1 MKGCIAALAVLCLLT
16 ACRSTPVAG
25 RAQPKTEPHQNAGA
39 PLQAANE
46 QPAERIIKVP
56 IEIPIETELET
67 PIIVLP
73 CVVPPIAP
81 ARHPPKSK
89 PGPPPAPPAAVPATT
104 PADGIDAKVLPIEGS
119 VESVLGK
126 KVQGS
131 KGEDLGRVVD
141 VLADEGGRVRAAVIE
156 FGGFLGVGNRRIA
169 VDWSLLRFYP
179 EDEGHALV
187 LNVSVKT
194 LQSVPEYKNSPHP
207 QALASPQAS
216 TGPQPATAPQPGSA
230 PQPAT
235 TPQPTTA
242 PQPATAPKTQP
253 APQSPTS
260 QQVPAA
266 APPPNAVQGNK

>member
-1 MKGCIAALAVLCLLT
+1 MKRCLAALAVLCLLT

-25 RAQPKTEPHQNAGA
+25 RAQPKTGPAQNAGA

-46 QPAERIIKVP
+46 QSADRIIKVP

-67 PIIVLP
+67 PIIALP

-89 PGPPPAPPAAVPATT
+89 PEPPPAPPTAAAAAA
-104 PADGIDAKVLPIEGS
+104 PADGIDAKVRPLEGS

-131 KGEDLGRVVD
+131 KGDDLGRVVD

-169 VDWSLLRFYP
+169 VDWSLLRFHP
-179 EDEGHALV
+179 EDEDHALV
-187 LNVSVKT
+187 LSVSVKT
-194 LQSVPEYKNSPHP
+194 LQSVPEYKSSPHP
-207 QALASPQAS
+207 QALTSPQAS
-216 TGPQPATAPQPGSA
+216 TA
-230 PQPAT
+230 PQPAA
-235 TPQPTTA
+235 A
-242 PQPATAPKTQP
+242 PQSPP

-260 QQVPAA
+260 QQVPAT

>member
-1 MKGCIAALAVLCLLT
+1 MKGCLAALAVLCALT

-25 RAQPKTEPHQNAGA
+25 RPQPKTGPPQNAEA
-39 PLQAANE
+39 PLQAADE
-46 QPAERIIKVP
+46 RSADRIIKVP

-67 PIIVLP
+67 PIIVPP
-73 CVVPPIAP
+73 CVVPPIAQP
-81 ARHPPKSK
+81 RHPPKSK
-89 PGPPPAPPAAVPATT
+89 PEPPPAPPAAAAAAA
-104 PADGIDAKVLPIEGS
+104 PADVDAKVRPIEGS

-169 VDWSLLRFYP
+169 VDWSLLRFHP
-179 EDEGHALV
+179 EDEDHALV
-187 LNVSVKT
+187 LSVSVKT

-207 QALASPQAS
+207 QALTSPQAS
-216 TGPQPATAPQPGSA
+216 TA
-230 PQPAT
+230 PQPAA
-235 TPQPTTA
+235 A
-242 PQPATAPKTQP
+242 P
-253 APQSPTS
+253 

-266 APPPNAVQGNK
+266 VPPPNAAQGNK